1 MALTLCGRARRLV
14 SVSAT
19 SVYSNGRLQRLQ
31 QTGWNRFQLGEAKAI
46 RLLPRRTNMVQ
57 ELGSREEFMQE
68 NRDTETSYDF
78 LGEMRQRFL
87 RFKRQKYLPQIEKF
101 QALAVAQSPKVM
113 VIGCAD
119 SRVCPSYV
127 LGFQPGEAFTI
138 RNVANLIT
146 PIQNGPTETNSA
158 LEFAVTTLQVENIIV
173 MGHSNCGGIAALMN
187 HQNHLEQPSSN
198 SFCVYSLVERWVMN
212 GKAAKLRTQEASSHL
227 SFDEQCRNC
236 EKESIKDSVMN
247 LITYPWIRDRVK
259 SGEVKIHGCYYN
271 LSDCS
276 LEKWRLSSDK
286 NSNEFYVSDKEIWN

>member
-187 HQNHLEQPSSN
+187 HQNHLEQPSS
-198 SFCVYSLVERWVMN
+198 LVERWVMN

>member
-14 SVSAT
+14 SAT
-19 SVYSNGRLQRLQ
+19 SSYSNGCLQRLQ
-31 QTGWNRFQLGEAKAI
+31 QTGSDRFQLGEAKAV

-101 QALAVAQSPKVM
+101 QALAIAQSPKVM

-187 HQNHLEQPSSN
+187 HQNHLEQPSS
-198 SFCVYSLVERWVMN
+198 LVERWVMN

-247 LITYPWIRDRVK
+247 LITYPWIRERVK

-286 NSNEFYVSDKEIWN
+286 NSNEFYVSDRQIWS

>member
-1 MALTLCGRARRLV
+1 MALTLCGRARRLI
-14 SVSAT
+14 SAT
-19 SVYSNGRLQRLQ
+19 TVYGNGCLQRLQ
-31 QTGWNRFQLGEAKAI
+31 QTGSDRFQLGQAKAI
-46 RLLPRRTNMVQ
+46 RLLPRKTNMVQ
-57 ELGSREEFMQE
+57 ELGSREELMQE

-101 QALAVAQSPKVM
+101 QALAIAQSPKVM

-158 LEFAVTTLQVENIIV
+158 LEFAVTILQVENIIV

-187 HQNHLEQPSSN
+187 HENHLEQPSS
-198 SFCVYSLVERWVMN
+198 LVERWVLN

-247 LITYPWIRDRVK
+247 LITYPWIRERVK
-259 SGEVKIHGCYYN
+259 TGEVKIHGCYYN

-286 NSNEFYVSDKEIWN
+286 NSNELYVSDKEIWN

>member
-14 SVSAT
+14 SAT
-19 SVYSNGRLQRLQ
+19 SVYSNGCLQRLQ
-31 QTGWNRFQLGEAKAI
+31 QTGSDRFQLGQAKAI

-57 ELGSREEFMQE
+57 ELRSREELMQE

-101 QALAVAQSPKVM
+101 QALAIAQSPKVM

-158 LEFAVTTLQVENIIV
+158 LEFAVTILQVENIIV

-187 HQNHLEQPSSN
+187 HENHLEQPSS
-198 SFCVYSLVERWVMN
+198 LVERWVLN

-247 LITYPWIRDRVK
+247 LITYPWIRERVK
-259 SGEVKIHGCYYN
+259 TGEVKIHGCYYN

>member
-14 SVSAT
+14 SAT
-19 SVYSNGRLQRLQ
+19 SVYSNGCLQRLQ
-31 QTGWNRFQLGEAKAI
+31 QTGSDQFQLGEAKAI

-57 ELGSREEFMQE
+57 ELGSREEFMQK

-101 QALAVAQSPKVM
+101 QALAIAQSPKVM

-187 HQNHLEQPSSN
+187 HQSHLEQPSS
-198 SFCVYSLVERWVMN
+198 LVEKWVMN

-236 EKESIKDSVMN
+236 EKESIKDSMMN

-271 LSDCS
+271 LSECS
-276 LEKWRLSSDK
+276 LENWRLGSDK
-286 NSNEFYVSDKEIWN
+286 NRNEFFVSDKEIWN

>member
-14 SVSAT
+14 SAT
-19 SVYSNGRLQRLQ
+19 SVYSNGCLQRLQ
-31 QTGWNRFQLGEAKAI
+31 QTGSDRFQLGEAKAI

-57 ELGSREEFMQE
+57 ELGSREEFMQK

-78 LGEMRQRFL
+78 LVNLMNKIHKNR
-87 RFKRQKYLPQIEKF
+87 PQIEKF
-101 QALAVAQSPKVM
+101 QALAIAQSPKEKKQVM

-187 HQNHLEQPSSN
+187 HQSHLEQPS
-198 SFCVYSLVERWVMN
+198 RWVMN

-236 EKESIKDSVMN
+236 EKESIKDSMVN

-271 LSDCS
+271 LSECS
-276 LEKWRLSSDK
+276 LENWRLSSD
-286 NSNEFYVSDKEIWN
+286 NNRNEFFVSDKEIWN

>member
-31 QTGWNRFQLGEAKAI
+31 QTGSNRFQLGEAKAI

-187 HQNHLEQPSSN
+187 HQNHLEQPSS
-198 SFCVYSLVERWVMN
+198 FCVYSLVERWVMN

-276 LEKWRLSSDK
+276 LEKWKLSSDK

>member
-1 MALTLCGRARRLV
+1 MAFTLGGRARRLV
-14 SVSAT
+14 SAT
-19 SVYSNGRLQRLQ
+19 SVHQNGCLHKLQ
-31 QTGWNRFQLGEAKAI
+31 QIGSDRFQLGEAKAI

-57 ELGSREEFMQE
+57 ELGIREEFME
-68 NRDTETSYDF
+68 GNRETDTSYDF
-78 LGEMRQRFL
+78 LGEMRQRFM
-87 RFKRQKYLPQIEKF
+87 RFKRQKYLPEIEKF
-101 QALAVAQSPKVM
+101 QALAIAQSPKVM

-138 RNVANLIT
+138 RNVANLVT
-146 PIQNGPTETNSA
+146 PVQNGPTETNSA

-173 MGHSNCGGIAALMN
+173 MGHSNCGGIAALMS
-187 HQNHLEQPSSN
+187 HQHHQGQHS
-198 SFCVYSLVERWVMN
+198 SLVERWVMN
-212 GKAAKLRTQEASSHL
+212 GKAAKLRTQLASSHL

-247 LITYPWIRDRVK
+247 LITYSWIRDRLK
-259 SGEVKIHGCYYN
+259 TGEVKIHGCYYN

-286 NSNEFYVSDKEIWN
+286 NNNGFHISDREIWS

>member
-14 SVSAT
+14 SAT
-19 SVYSNGRLQRLQ
+19 SVYSNGCLQRLQ
-31 QTGWNRFQLGEAKAI
+31 QTDRFQLGDAKAI

-57 ELGSREEFMQE
+57 ELGSREELLQE

-101 QALAVAQSPKVM
+101 QALAIAQSPKVM

-187 HQNHLEQPSSN
+187 HQHHLEQPS
-198 SFCVYSLVERWVMN
+198 SLVERWVMN

-276 LEKWRLSSDK
+276 IEKWRLSSDK
-286 NSNEFYVSDKEIWN
+286 NSNEFYVSEKEIWN

>member
-1 MALTLCGRARRLV
+1 
-14 SVSAT
+14 
-19 SVYSNGRLQRLQ
+19 
-31 QTGWNRFQLGEAKAI
+31 
-46 RLLPRRTNMVQ
+46 MVQ
-57 ELGSREEFMQE
+57 ELGSREELMQE
-68 NRDTETSYDF
+68 NRDTETSYDY

-101 QALAVAQSPKVM
+101 QALAIAQSPKVM

-158 LEFAVTTLQVENIIV
+158 LEFAVTTLKVENIIV

-187 HQNHLEQPSSN
+187 HENHLEQPSS
-198 SFCVYSLVERWVMN
+198 LVERWVLN

-236 EKESIKDSVMN
+236 EKESIKDSVLN
-247 LITYPWIRDRVK
+247 LITYPWIRDKVK
-259 SGEVKIHGCYYN
+259 TGEVKIHGCYYN

-276 LEKWRLSSDK
+276 LEKWRLNSDK